1 MTNFAAPLEQFR
13 LIVLADPTLQREL
26 RQTPDRASFVRLVV
40 ARARERDC
48 ALDAGMV
55 EAALDAAARDQL
67 VSRWI
72 EH

>member
-1 MTNFAAPLEQFR
+1 MTNFPAPLEQFR
-13 LIVLADPTLQREL
+13 SIVLADPALQQEL
-26 RQTPDRASFVRLVV
+26 RQAPDRASFVRLVV
-40 ARARERDC
+40 ARAQEQDC
-48 ALDAGMV
+48 ALDAAMV